1 MINIFQILI
10 SLLALLNIQYATKE
24 HKINQNAK
32 ASVSKS
38 VKNKLDKKEKI
49 FKFIKLVQPKYS
61 TSYIKKIV
69 EAIFKYS
76 DKYKIDPYIIVTT
89 AYVESEFNMK
99 SRNCIGIMQI
109 YQPTLR
115 WLDPKKEHNPKDI
128 DGNLALGTK
137 ELSLCFPRNLRRG
150 NLVNRS
156 SNDPNALAIMWGR
169 YNGAGSK
176 SKYVDR
182 CFNVLRKLALRNIS
196 ELDVLLKKEQLWSR

>member
-10 SLLALLNIQYATKE
+10 SLLALLNIQYVIKE

-76 DKYKIDPYIIVTT
+76 VKYKIDPYIITTT
-89 AYVESEFNMK
+89 AYVESEFDMK
-99 SRNCIGIMQI
+99 SGPCVGIMQV
-109 YQPTLR
+109 YRPTLR
-115 WLDPKKEHNPKDI
+115 WLDPKKEYNINTI
-128 DGNLALGTK
+128 DGNIGLGTK
-137 ELSLCFPRNLRRG
+137 ELSEHYNFRYFRG
-150 NLVNRS
+150 NQMDRS
-156 SNDPNALAIMWGR
+156 SNNFNALKIMWGK
-169 YNGAGSK
+169 YNGSGPRSSYVSK
-176 SKYVDR
+176 T
-182 CFNVLRKLALRNIS
+182 FNALRILSLKNIDDI
-196 ELDVLLKKEQLWSR
+196 ERLLRTKPIWVK